1 MRSLLDLIIKS
12 LVLAIF
18 VIACIT
24 SSSDLS
30 KDKVIDT
37 FKSVTNFHQ
46 QPIQELAKEQV
57 EIVRV
62 VDGDTVVVK
71 FNDGTTEKVRMLLV
85 DTPESV
91 HPTKGAQ
98 PFGKEA
104 SNYTKKMLA
113 EGKKVTLE
121 IGNPERDKYNRLLG
135 YIWVDGIN
143 FNKKLIEKGYARVA
157 YVEPPN
163 TKYLDEFYEAQE
175 RAKSQK
181 SRIWSIPGYVTDRGF
196 SENSSSQK

>member
-143 FNKKLIEKGYARVA
+143 FNKKLIEEGYARVA

>member
-1 MRSLLDLIIKS
+1 MRSLFDLIIKS
-12 LVLAIF
+12 FVLAIF

-46 QPIQELAKEQV
+46 QSIQELAKEQV

-91 HPTKGAQ
+91 HPTKGSQ

-104 SNYTKKMLA
+104 SDYTKKMLA

-163 TKYLDEFYEAQE
+163 TKYLDEFHEAQE
-175 RAKSQK
+175 QAKKQK
-181 SRIWSIPGYVTDRGF
+181 LRIWSIPGYVTDRGF

>member
-1 MRSLLDLIIKS
+1 MRSLMDLIIKS
-12 LVLAIF
+12 FVLAIF
-18 VIACIT
+18 VIAFIT
-24 SSSDLS
+24 SSDLS

-91 HPTKGAQ
+91 HSTKGAQ

-104 SNYTKKMLA
+104 SDYTKKMLA

-135 YIWVDGIN
+135 YIWVDGMN
-143 FNKKLIEKGYARVA
+143 FNKKLIEEGYARVA

-175 RAKSQK
+175 QAKSQK
-181 SRIWSIPGYVTDRGF
+181 LRIWSIPGYVTDNGYNTSAAR
-196 SENSSSQK
+196 

>member
-1 MRSLLDLIIKS
+1 MRSLFDLIIKS
-12 LVLAIF
+12 FVLAIF

-91 HPTKGAQ
+91 HPTKGSQ

-104 SNYTKKMLA
+104 SDYTKKMLA

-135 YIWVDGIN
+135 YIWVDGMN
-143 FNKKLIEKGYARVA
+143 FNKKLIEEGYARVA

-163 TKYLDEFYEAQE
+163 TKYSDEFHEAQE
-175 RAKSQK
+175 QAKKQK
-181 SRIWSIPGYVTDRGF
+181 LRIWSIPGYVTDRGF